1 MKVIGGGH
9 TWPGSAFNFPGT
21 NQDIN
26 ASTEIWAFFSK
37 YDINGSL
44 AVNDLDK
51 IQVMISPN
59 PTKTKINLSLN
70 LSQDLNYELYSAIGQ
85 QLLNGTIKTN
95 SQEIDLSNLPAN
107 IYYLKLG
114 DQVFKVLKSN

>member
-1 MKVIGGGH
+1 M
-9 TWPGSAFNFPGT
+9 
-21 NQDIN
+21 
-26 ASTEIWAFFSK
+26 EIWAFFSK

-51 IQVMISPN
+51 MQVMISPN